1 LEVHNFLS
9 FTLAIVLLFIGRV
22 VLERSALLRR
32 YSLPEAV
39 VGGFLAAI
47 VVSVLYFAFDTKIT
61 FALDSQPFLL
71 LYFFA
76 GIGLK
81 SDVRDLVTGG
91 RPLAIMI
98 ALVALFIVMQNL
110 LGMGVAAALGMDP
123 KAGLMTGSVSLT
135 GGLGT
140 TIAWGPT
147 FIDELGITNAV
158 EIGVAASTLG
168 LIAACIVGG
177 PIATFLIQRHNIETS
192 HDDDLDVGQ
201 PNDDHHQTVDSYGVL
216 WAWLWLNVSLILGYF
231 LDMGLDA
238 LGVNM
243 PLFVSCLVAGIVL
256 GNIGRYGFPRVT
268 WPGADLGLALISDIS
283 LGMFLVM
290 SLMSMQLWELKG
302 SVVFLAIVIT
312 LQVLM
317 ALVFSVLVVYWAL
330 GKNYEAAIIA
340 AGFSGL
346 TLGTTATAIVSMT
359 AVAKQY
365 GAAHRAFLLVP
376 LVGGFFIGVINAVVI
391 NVLVN
396 L

>member
-1 LEVHNFLS
+1 
-9 FTLAIVLLFIGRV
+9 
-22 VLERSALLRR
+22 
-32 YSLPEAV
+32 
-39 VGGFLAAI
+39 
-47 VVSVLYFAFDTKIT
+47 
-61 FALDSQPFLL
+61 
-71 LYFFA
+71 
-76 GIGLK
+76 
-81 SDVRDLVTGG
+81 
-91 RPLAIMI
+91 
-98 ALVALFIVMQNL
+98 
-110 LGMGVAAALGMDP
+110 
-123 KAGLMTGSVSLT
+123 
-135 GGLGT
+135 
-140 TIAWGPT
+140 
-147 FIDELGITNAV
+147 
-158 EIGVAASTLG
+158 
-168 LIAACIVGG
+168 
-177 PIATFLIQRHNIETS
+177 
-192 HDDDLDVGQ
+192 
-201 PNDDHHQTVDSYGVL
+201 VL

-317 ALVFSVLVVYWAL
+317 ALVFSVLVVYWVL
-330 GKNYEAAIIA
+330 GKN
-340 AGFSGL
+340 SGL

>member
-9 FTLAIVLLFIGRV
+9 FTLAIVLLFVGKV

-39 VGGFLAAI
+39 VGGLLAAI
-47 VVSVLYFAFDTKIT
+47 VVSVLYFAFDTKVT

-81 SDVRDLVTGG
+81 SDVRDLVNGG

-177 PIATFLIQRHNIETS
+177 PIATFLINRHKIETS

-317 ALVFSVLVVYWAL
+317 ALVYSVWIVYWAL

-359 AVAKQY
+359 AVAKHT
-365 GAAHRAFLLVP
+365 GPPIGPSCWCRSSAASSLA
-376 LVGGFFIGVINAVVI
+376 
-391 NVLVN
+391 
-396 L
+396 

>member
-1 LEVHNFLS
+1 LEVGNFLS
-9 FTLAIVLLFIGRV
+9 FTLAIVLLFVGKVALNR
-22 VLERSALLRR
+22 LALLRQ
-32 YSLPEAV
+32 YSIPEAV
-39 VGGFLAAI
+39 VGGFVAA
-47 VVSVLYFAFDTKIT
+47 VVVGVVYFGFGYQVT
-61 FALDSQPFLL
+61 FQVDAQTFLL

-81 SDVRDLVTGG
+81 SDIRDLLTGG
-91 RPLAIMI
+91 RPLAVMI
-98 ALVALFIVMQNL
+98 GLVAAFIVMQNL

-123 KAGLMTGSVSLT
+123 KAGLMAGSVSLT

-147 FIDELGITNAV
+147 FIEELGITNAV
-158 EIGVAASTLG
+158 ELGVACSTIG
-168 LIAACIVGG
+168 LIAACIIGG
-177 PIATFLIQRHNIETS
+177 PSATYLINRHRIETS
-192 HDDDLDVGQ
+192 HDDDLDIGQ
-201 PNDDHHQTVDSYGVL
+201 PNDEQHQPVDSYGVL
-216 WAWLWLNVSLILGYF
+216 WAWLWLNMALILGYF
-231 LDMGLDA
+231 MNMGLEA
-238 LGVNM
+238 ASINM

-256 GNIGRYGFPRVT
+256 GNLGKYVFPWLT
-268 WPGADLGLALISDIS
+268 WSGEKQGLALISDIS

-290 SLMSMQLWELKG
+290 SLMSMKLWELQG
-302 SVVFLAIVIT
+302 SVKFLAIVMT

-317 ALVFSVLVVYWAL
+317 AAVFALFVVFRLL
-330 GKNYEAAIIA
+330 GRNYESAMIA

-359 AVAKQY
+359 AVSKQY

-376 LVGGFFIGVINAVVI
+376 LVGGFFIGIINAIVI